1 MEKFQSQ
8 IIRLKQVKAMT
19 GLSRT
24 TIYRFMSIN
33 EFPKQIKLGPKSS
46 GWLIDEVDE
55 WIAYYIPEDC
65 APCNPVST
73 QPMNVM

>member
-24 TIYRFMSIN
+24 TSYRFMSIN
-33 EFPKQIKLGPKSS
+33 EFPKQIKLGQKSS

-55 WIAYYIPEDC
+55 WIKRQIQIRDNC
-65 APCNPVST
+65 QIKVKGNGKIK
-73 QPMNVM
+73 

>member
-1 MEKFQSQ
+1 MEKFKSQ

-55 WIAYYIPEDC
+55 WIKRQIQIRD
-65 APCNPVST
+65 NRQIKVKG
-73 QPMNVM
+73 NGKIK

>member
-55 WIAYYIPEDC
+55 WIKRQIQIRD
-65 APCNPVST
+65 NR
-73 QPMNVM
+73 QIKIKGNGKIK

>member
-55 WIAYYIPEDC
+55 WIKRQIQIRDNC
-65 APCNPVST
+65 QIKVKGNGKIK
-73 QPMNVM
+73 

>member
-8 IIRLKQVKAMT
+8 IIRLKEVKAMT

-55 WIAYYIPEDC
+55 WIKRQIQIRD
-65 APCNPVST
+65 NRQIKVKG
-73 QPMNVM
+73 NGKIK

>member
-24 TIYRFMSIN
+24 TIYGFMSIN

-55 WIAYYIPEDC
+55 WIKRQIQIRD
-65 APCNPVST
+65 NRLIKLKG
-73 QPMNVM
+73 NGKIK

>member
-8 IIRLKQVKAMT
+8 IIRLKEVKAMT

-55 WIAYYIPEDC
+55 WIKRQIQIRD
-65 APCNPVST
+65 NRQMKVKG
-73 QPMNVM
+73 NGKIK

>member
-24 TIYRFMSIN
+24 TIYRSMSIN

-55 WIAYYIPEDC
+55 WIKRQIQIRD
-65 APCNPVST
+65 NR
-73 QPMNVM
+73 QIKLKGNGKIK

>member
-1 MEKFQSQ
+1 MVKFKSQ
-8 IIRLKQVKAMT
+8 IIRLKQVKDMT

-55 WIAYYIPEDC
+55 WIKRQIQIRD
-65 APCNPVST
+65 NRQIKVKG
-73 QPMNVM
+73 NGKIK

>member
-33 EFPKQIKLGPKSS
+33 EFPKQITLGSKSS

-55 WIAYYIPEDC
+55 WIKRQIQIRD
-65 APCNPVST
+65 NRQIKVKG
-73 QPMNVM
+73 NGKIK

>member
-33 EFPKQIKLGPKSS
+33 EFPKQITLGSKSS

-55 WIAYYIPEDC
+55 WIKRQIQIRDNC
-65 APCNPVST
+65 QVKVKGNGKIK
-73 QPMNVM
+73 

>member
-1 MEKFQSQ
+1 MEKFKSQ

-55 WIAYYIPEDC
+55 WIKRQIQIRD
-65 APCNPVST
+65 NRQMKVKG
-73 QPMNVM
+73 NGKIK

>member
-1 MEKFQSQ
+1 MEKFKSQ

-55 WIAYYIPEDC
+55 WIKRQIQIRDNCQIKVKGNEKIK
-65 APCNPVST
+65 
-73 QPMNVM
+73 

>member
-24 TIYRFMSIN
+24 TIYRSMSIN

-55 WIAYYIPEDC
+55 WIKRQIQIRD
-65 APCNPVST
+65 NRQIQVKG
-73 QPMNVM
+73 NGKIK

>member
-46 GWLIDEVDE
+46 GWLIDEVDV
-55 WIAYYIPEDC
+55 WIKRQIQIRD
-65 APCNPVST
+65 NRQIKV
-73 QPMNVM
+73 NGNGKIK

>member
-33 EFPKQIKLGPKSS
+33 EFPKRIKLGPKSS

-55 WIAYYIPEDC
+55 WIKRQIQIRD
-65 APCNPVST
+65 NRQIKVKG
-73 QPMNVM
+73 NGKIK

>member
-55 WIAYYIPEDC
+55 WIKRQIQIRD
-65 APCNPVST
+65 NRQIRVKG
-73 QPMNVM
+73 NGKIK

>member
-55 WIAYYIPEDC
+55 WIKRQIQIRD
-65 APCNPVST
+65 NR
-73 QPMNVM
+73 QIKLKGNGKIK

>member
-55 WIAYYIPEDC
+55 WIKRQIQIRD
-65 APCNPVST
+65 NRLIKLKG
-73 QPMNVM
+73 NGKIK

>member
-55 WIAYYIPEDC
+55 WIKRQIQIRD
-65 APCNPVST
+65 NRQIKV
-73 QPMNVM
+73 NGNGKIK

>member
-1 MEKFQSQ
+1 MEKSKSQ

-24 TIYRFMSIN
+24 TIYRFISIN

-55 WIAYYIPEDC
+55 WIKRQIQIRD
-65 APCNPVST
+65 NRQIKVKG
-73 QPMNVM
+73 NGKIK

>member
-33 EFPKQIKLGPKSS
+33 EFPKQIMLGPKSS

-55 WIAYYIPEDC
+55 WIKRQIQIRD
-65 APCNPVST
+65 NRQIKVKG
-73 QPMNVM
+73 NGKIK

>member
-1 MEKFQSQ
+1 MEKFKSQ

-55 WIAYYIPEDC
+55 WIKRQIQIRDNC
-65 APCNPVST
+65 QIKVKGNGKIK
-73 QPMNVM
+73 

>member
-46 GWLIDEVDE
+46 GWLIDEVNE
-55 WIAYYIPEDC
+55 WIKRQIQIRD
-65 APCNPVST
+65 NRQIKVKG
-73 QPMNVM
+73 NGKIK

>member
-46 GWLIDEVDE
+46 SWLIDEVDE
-55 WIAYYIPEDC
+55 WIKRQIQIRD
-65 APCNPVST
+65 NRQIKV
-73 QPMNVM
+73 NGNGKIK

>member
-1 MEKFQSQ
+1 MEKFQFQ

-55 WIAYYIPEDC
+55 WIKRQIQIRD
-65 APCNPVST
+65 NRQIKVKG
-73 QPMNVM
+73 NGKIK

>member
-1 MEKFQSQ
+1 MEKFQSE

-55 WIAYYIPEDC
+55 WIKRQIQIRD
-65 APCNPVST
+65 NRQIKVKG
-73 QPMNVM
+73 NGKIK

>member
-8 IIRLKQVKAMT
+8 IIRLKEVKAMT

-55 WIAYYIPEDC
+55 WIKRQIQIR
-65 APCNPVST
+65 NNRQIKVKF
-73 QPMNVM
+73 

>member
-55 WIAYYIPEDC
+55 WIKRQIQIRD
-65 APCNPVST
+65 NRQIKVKG
-73 QPMNVM
+73 NGKIK

>member
-8 IIRLKQVKAMT
+8 IIHLKQVKAMT

-33 EFPKQIKLGPKSS
+33 EFPKQITLGSKSS

-55 WIAYYIPEDC
+55 WIKRQIQIRD
-65 APCNPVST
+65 NRQIKV
-73 QPMNVM
+73 NGNGKIK

>member
-8 IIRLKQVKAMT
+8 IIRLKQVKAMS

-55 WIAYYIPEDC
+55 WIKRQIQIRD
-65 APCNPVST
+65 NRQIKVKG
-73 QPMNVM
+73 NGKIK

>member
-1 MEKFQSQ
+1 MEKFQSK

-33 EFPKQIKLGPKSS
+33 EFPKQIKLGSKSS

-55 WIAYYIPEDC
+55 WIKRQIQIRD
-65 APCNPVST
+65 NRQIKVKG
-73 QPMNVM
+73 NGKIK

>member
-1 MEKFQSQ
+1 MEKFKSQ

-33 EFPKQIKLGPKSS
+33 EFPKQIKLGSKSS

-55 WIAYYIPEDC
+55 WIKRQIQIRD
-65 APCNPVST
+65 NRQMKVKG
-73 QPMNVM
+73 NGKIK

>member
-55 WIAYYIPEDC
+55 WIKRQIQIRD
-65 APCNPVST
+65 NRQMKVKG
-73 QPMNVM
+73 NGKIK

>member
-55 WIAYYIPEDC
+55 WIKRQIQIRD
-65 APCNPVST
+65 NRQIKVKG
-73 QPMNVM
+73 NVKIK

>member
-55 WIAYYIPEDC
+55 WFKRQIQIRD
-65 APCNPVST
+65 NRQMKVKG
-73 QPMNVM
+73 NGKIK

>member
-24 TIYRFMSIN
+24 TIYRFMSNN
-33 EFPKQIKLGPKSS
+33 ESSKQIKLGSKSS

-55 WIAYYIPEDC
+55 WIKRQIQIRD
-65 APCNPVST
+65 NRQIKV
-73 QPMNVM
+73 NGNGKIK

>member
-8 IIRLKQVKAMT
+8 IIRLKQEKAMT

-55 WIAYYIPEDC
+55 WIKRQIQIRD
-65 APCNPVST
+65 NRQIKVKG
-73 QPMNVM
+73 NGKIK